1 MDSDEGD
8 YHSIDFTQS
17 CLLYRACL
25 LRGQWDR
32 RAFLRLGRLL
42 Q

>member
-8 YHSIDFTQS
+8 YHSTDFRRF
-17 CLLYRACL
+17 CLSYRACL
-25 LRGQWDR
+25 LHGQWDR
-32 RAFLRLGRLL
+32 HAFLRLGRLL

>member
-8 YHSIDFTQS
+8 YHSIDFEQS
-17 CLLYRACL
+17 CLSYWACL

-32 RAFLRLGRLL
+32 HAFLRIGRLL